1 MDAIKWLQEWYKS
14 NCDGDWEHLFGVQ
27 ITTLDNPGW
36 LIEIDLT
43 DTDEED
49 KDFCK
54 IKYDKGDDD
63 WLLCYVKEN
72 VFYGNGDPDKFF
84 KIIEIFKEWVEGK

>member
-43 DTDEED
+43 DTDEEE
-49 KDFCK
+49 KDFCD
-54 IKYDKGDDD
+54 IKYDKGR
-63 WLLCYVKEN
+63 
-72 VFYGNGDPDKFF
+72 
-84 KIIEIFKEWVEGK
+84 